1 MSKSVSENVRPD
13 SYQFSFGDFKVAI
26 LLDGIVVR
34 QGLSLSYTGN
44 NASETVKALAKLN
57 HIDPDRY
64 EHPFTPMIV
73 NTGKDIILFDTG
85 SGNLSRD
92 YEPLRGRLPPGAL
105 VERMRK
111 IGYEPED
118 IDIVVVT
125 HGHFDHIGGLLR
137 DGQPTFPNASYVV
150 GAAEYDFWK
159 RGENISDA
167 RKFNRELFMKIVG
180 PLAERTRFIHPGED
194 VVSGIRAVD
203 AFGHSAGMMAYLVES
218 GGKRLLN
225 WADTCGHYAIS
236 IQRPDLYLDVDDDKE
251 KAAATRVKLLEM
263 AAAEDL
269 FVFGYHMPFPGIG
282 LIERRGSGHF
292 WVPHSYQLNL

>member
-1 MSKSVSENVRPD
+1 MSASTTDDTRPNR
-13 SYQFSFGDFKVAI
+13 YQFSFGELKITIF
-26 LLDGIVVR
+26 LDGTVIR
-34 QGLSLSYTGN
+34 KGLGLSYSGQD
-44 NASETVKALAKLN
+44 ASETVQALAKLN

-64 EHPFTPMIV
+64 EHPFTPMV
-73 NTGKDIILFDTG
+73 VDTGKQVILFDTG
-85 SGNLSRD
+85 SGTLSRD
-92 YEPLRGRLPPGAL
+92 YEPLRGRLPAGAL

-111 IGYEPED
+111 IGYAPED
-118 IDIVVVT
+118 VDVVVIT
-125 HGHFDHIGGLLR
+125 HGHFDHIGGLMQ
-137 DGQPTFPNASYVV
+137 DGQPTFPKASYVV

-159 RGENISDA
+159 RGENVSDA

-180 PLAERTRFIHPGED
+180 PLAEKTSFISPGED

-203 AFGHSAGMMAYLVES
+203 ASGHSAGMMAYLIES

-251 KAAATRVKLLEM
+251 KAATTRGRLLNM
-263 AAAEDL
+263 AAADEL

-282 LIERRGSGHF
+282 LIERRGSGHV
-292 WVPHSYQLNL
+292 WVPHSYQLNI